1 MEDEKKGRGGFVVVP
16 ISEEEGQETFLKSGK
31 ERFLPPFLRG
41 CPLRKNLSKWK
52 GGGGGERG
60 EGRIFRLIHSPDGE
74 LKKGIWRFALRKLAD
89 YYGIPV
95 K

>member
-1 MEDEKKGRGGFVVVP
+1 MKKGKGGGFVVVP

-52 GGGGGERG
+52 GGGGGE
-60 EGRIFRLIHSPDGE
+60 FFD
-74 LKKGIWRFALRKLAD
+74 
-89 YYGIPV
+89 
-95 K
+95 

>member
-1 MEDEKKGRGGFVVVP
+1 MP

-52 GGGGGERG
+52 GGGGGEENFSTNTFSG
-60 EGRIFRLIHSPDGE
+60 
-74 LKKGIWRFALRKLAD
+74 LRTQKRDMAFCIRKI
-89 YYGIPV
+89 G
-95 K
+95 